1 MKKFHYRRLFLCCHT
16 QRIHSTLNYTQRLYV
31 VFGCTVQNNASVNQQ
46 LLLHQHA
53 RETRA
58 EHDTQLVS
66 PTAILMFRVT
76 PMMSD
81 ELQQTLRPREPR
93 GGGVTGLLAE
103 FVAVTCQTD
112 TTGVIRD
119 SWLQRGWLQLA
130 AETDMLPRTFT
141 DTDHGLLSQVKWRDI
156 GRSFT
161 GHYLFIAWRGR
172 DARVAT

>member
-58 EHDTQLVS
+58 ERDTQLVS
-66 PTAILMFRVT
+66 PTAILMVRVT

-119 SWLQRGWLQLA
+119 SWLLRLTCCHAPSPTLTTAYSVRWNGEISGA
-130 AETDMLPRTFT
+130 VYM
-141 DTDHGLLSQVKWRDI
+141 G
-156 GRSFT
+156 G
-161 GHYLFIAWRGR
+161 YLFIAWRGR